1 MQRFII
7 ERSKDEFYTA
17 HSGLALVG
25 LFLNR
30 YCNLVAKLD
39 KAAPVSSIGIKSSDV
54 IKAFIGLVCIG
65 KTDYEAVTDK
75 KGDSFF
81 KKSLA
86 LKKVPSAETLRQRFD
101 EFAERFLPIVRHAS
115 IEMLKGAKAGITA
128 LSTGHV
134 PLYFDL
140 TPLDNSNT
148 KKEGVSYT
156 YKKFDGYGLMA
167 AYLGLEGWL
176 MEAELREG
184 SQHCQSGFVP
194 FLLRAVTWARMLTDK
209 KLLITTDSGHD
220 ALDNRLELAEVPLV
234 DYIIKW
240 NPRKE
245 SSVYWLAQARE
256 RGREVPARDGKRVFL
271 LSVIEKVT
279 HNEKEY
285 SFRRVMRLIERTFD
299 KHGQMLI
306 KPEIEMEGWWT
317 SLTLPEEKVIDL
329 YKGQGLCEQFH
340 SELKSDM
347 DLERLPSGKFATN
360 ALVTACGA
368 MSYNILRFI
377 GQLGLLGERSPVR
390 HPAKRRRIKTV
401 IQELIYLAG
410 RIISKGR
417 RVTIRLS
424 RHCPAFEVFEALY
437 VRFAYG

>member
-1 MQRFII
+1 MQRFMI
-7 ERSKDEFYTA
+7 ERSKDEFYTS

-30 YCNLVAKLD
+30 FCNLVAKLD
-39 KAAPVSSIGIKSSDV
+39 KAVPVSSIGILSSDV
-54 IKAFIGLVCIG
+54 VKAFIGLVCIG
-65 KTDYEAVTDK
+65 KTDYEAITDK

-81 KKSLA
+81 KKSLG
-86 LKKVPSAETLRQRFD
+86 LKKIPSAETLRQRFD
-101 EFAERFLPIVRHAS
+101 EFAERFLPIVRYAA

-194 FLLRAVTWARMLTDK
+194 FLLRAVSWARMLTDK
-209 KLLITTDSGHD
+209 KLLVTTDSGHD
-220 ALDNRLELAEVPLV
+220 ALENRLELASLPQV

-245 SSVYWLAQARE
+245 SPKYWLAQGQEKGREIPARE
-256 RGREVPARDGKRVFL
+256 GKRIFL
-271 LSVIEKVT
+271 LNVVEKLM
-279 HNEKEY
+279 HEEKEY
-285 SFRRVMRLIERTFD
+285 TFRRVMLVIERTMD
-299 KHGQMLI
+299 KFGQRLLA
-306 KPEIEMEGWWT
+306 PEIEIEGWWT
-317 SLTLPEEKVIDL
+317 SLAFAEEKVIDL

-360 ALVTACGA
+360 ALVTTCGA
-368 MSYNILRFI
+368 MAYNILRFI

-390 HPAKRRRIKTV
+390 HTAKRRRIKTV

-417 RVTIRLS
+417 KLILRLS
-424 RHCPAFEVFEALY
+424 RHCPAFEVFDEVYSHL
-437 VRFAYG
+437 AYG

>member
-1 MQRFII
+1 MQRFTI
-7 ERSKDEFYTA
+7 ERSKDEFYTS

-25 LFLNR
+25 AFLNR

-39 KAAPVSSIGIKSSDV
+39 RAAPVSSIGILSSDV
-54 IKAFIGLVCIG
+54 VKAFIGLLCIG
-65 KTDYEAVTDK
+65 KTDYEAITDK
-75 KGDSFF
+75 KADSFF
-81 KKSLA
+81 KKSLG
-86 LKKVPSAETLRQRFD
+86 LKKVASAETLRQRFD
-101 EFAERFLPIVRHAS
+101 EFAERFLPIVRHAA
-115 IEMLKGAKAGITA
+115 IEMLKGAKACITP

-148 KKEGVSYT
+148 KKEGVGYT

-184 SQHCQSGFVP
+184 SLHCQNGFVP
-194 FLLRAVTWARMLTDK
+194 FMLRAISWARMLTDK
-209 KLLITTDSGHD
+209 KLLVTADSGHD
-220 ALDNRLELAEVPLV
+220 ALDNRLELAGIPLV

-245 SSVYWLAQARE
+245 SPVYWLAQARE
-256 RGREVPARDGKRVFL
+256 KGRELPARKGKRVFIM
-271 LSVIEKVT
+271 SIVEKVT
-279 HNEKEY
+279 HEKQEY
-285 SFRRVMRLIERTFD
+285 AFRRVVRVTERTYD

-306 KPEIEMEGWWT
+306 EPEIDLEGWWT
-317 SLTLPEEKVIDL
+317 SLTLPGEKVIDL

-360 ALVTACGA
+360 ALVTTCGSMA
-368 MSYNILRFI
+368 YNILRFI

-401 IQELIYLAG
+401 MQELIYLAG
-410 RIISKGR
+410 RIITTGR
-417 RVTIRLS
+417 KVTLRLS
-424 RHCPAFEVFEALY
+424 RHCPAFEVFDELY
-437 VRFAYG
+437 ARLAYG

>member
-1 MQRFII
+1 MQRFFI
-7 ERSKDEFYTA
+7 ERSKDEFYTS

-30 YCNLVAKLD
+30 FCNLAAKLD
-39 KAAPVSSIGIKSSDV
+39 KAVPVSSIGILSSDV
-54 IKAFIGLVCIG
+54 VKAFIGLVCIG
-65 KTDYEAVTDK
+65 KTDYEAITDK

-81 KKSLA
+81 KKSLG

-101 EFAERFLPIVRHAS
+101 EFAERFLPIVRHAT

-194 FLLRAVTWARMLTDK
+194 FLLRSVSWARMLTDK

-220 ALDNRLELAEVPLV
+220 ALENRLELASLPQV

-245 SSVYWLAQARE
+245 SPKYWLAQGQEKGREIPARE
-256 RGREVPARDGKRVFL
+256 GKRIFL
-271 LSVIEKVT
+271 LNVVEKVM
-279 HNEKEY
+279 HEEKEY
-285 SFRRVMRLIERTFD
+285 SFRRVMRVIERTID
-299 KHGQMLI
+299 KFGQRILT
-306 KPEIEMEGWWT
+306 PEIEIEGWWT
-317 SLTLPEEKVIDL
+317 SLAFAEEKVIEL

-360 ALVTACGA
+360 ALVTTCGA
-368 MSYNILRFI
+368 MAYNILRFI

-417 RVTIRLS
+417 KLILRLS
-424 RHCPAFEVFEALY
+424 RHCPAFEVFDEVYTHL
-437 VRFAYG
+437 AYG

>member
-7 ERSKDEFYTA
+7 ERSKDEFYTS

-30 YCNLVAKLD
+30 YCNLAAKLD
-39 KAAPVSSIGIKSSDV
+39 KAAPVSSIGILSSDV
-54 IKAFIGLVCIG
+54 VKAFIGLLCIG
-65 KTDYEAVTDK
+65 KTDYEAITDK

-81 KKSLA
+81 KKSLG
-86 LKKVPSAETLRQRFD
+86 LKKTPSAETLRQRFD

-115 IEMLKGAKAGITA
+115 IEMLKGAKAGITP
-128 LSTGHV
+128 LSTGHI

-156 YKKFDGYGLMA
+156 YKKFDGYGLMG

-194 FLLRAVTWARMLTDK
+194 FLLRAISWARMLTDK
-209 KLLITTDSGHD
+209 KLLVTTDSGHD
-220 ALDNRLELAEVPLV
+220 ALDNRLELAMVPLV

-245 SSVYWLAQARE
+245 SQAFWLAQAKE
-256 RGREVPARDGKRVFL
+256 KGLELPARDGKRVFL
-271 LSVIEKVT
+271 LSVVETVLHK
-279 HNEKEY
+279 EKEF
-285 SFRRVMRLIERTFD
+285 SFRRVMRVIERTYD
-299 KHGQMLI
+299 KHGQKLLD
-306 KPEIEMEGWWT
+306 PEIELEGWWT
-317 SLTLPEEKVIDL
+317 SLSLSEQKVIDL

-347 DLERLPSGKFATN
+347 DIERLPSGKFATN
-360 ALVTACGA
+360 ALVTTCGA
-368 MSYNILRFI
+368 MAYNILRFI
-377 GQLGLLGERSPVR
+377 GQLGLLGDRSPVR
-390 HPAKRRRIKTV
+390 HPAQRRRIKTV

-417 RVTIRLS
+417 KVTLRLS
-424 RHCPAFEVFEALY
+424 RHCPAFEVFEELY
-437 VRFAYG
+437 ARLAYG

>member
-1 MQRFII
+1 MQRFFI
-7 ERSKDEFYTA
+7 ERSKDEFYTS

-30 YCNLVAKLD
+30 YCNLASKLD
-39 KAAPVSSIGIKSSDV
+39 KAAPVSSIGILSSDV
-54 IKAFIGLVCIG
+54 VKAYVGLLSIG
-65 KTDYEAVTDK
+65 KTDFEAITDK
-75 KGDSFF
+75 KDDSFF
-81 KKSLA
+81 KKSLGI
-86 LKKVPSAETLRQRFD
+86 KKIPSAETLRQRFD
-101 EFAERFLPIVRHAS
+101 QFAERFLPIVRHAS
-115 IEMLKGAKAGITA
+115 IEMLKGAKTGISA

-148 KKEGVSYT
+148 KKEGVGFT
-156 YKKFDGYGLMA
+156 YKRFNGYGLMA
-167 AYLGLEGWL
+167 AYLGLEGWF

-184 SQHCQSGFVP
+184 SKHCQNGFVP
-194 FLLRAVTWARMLTDK
+194 FLLRAISWARMLTDK
-209 KLLITTDSGHD
+209 KLLITADSGHD
-220 ALDNRLELAEVPLV
+220 ALENRLELAAIPLV

-245 SSVYWLAQARE
+245 SPAFWLAQAME
-256 RGREVPARDGKRVFL
+256 KGRELPARVGKRIFILNIVET
-271 LSVIEKVT
+271 VMYEEK
-279 HNEKEY
+279 NY
-285 SFRRVMRLIERTFD
+285 SFRRVIRVTERTSD

-306 KPEIEMEGWWT
+306 KPDIELEGWWT
-317 SLTLPEEKVIDL
+317 SLDLPEEKVIDL

-347 DLERLPSGKFATN
+347 DIERLPSGKFATN
-360 ALVTACGA
+360 ALVTTCGA
-368 MSYNILRFI
+368 MAYNILRFI

-390 HPAKRRRIKTV
+390 HSAQRRRIKTV

-417 RVTIRLS
+417 RVTLRLS
-424 RHCPAFEVFEALY
+424 SHCPAFEVFDELY
-437 VRFAYG
+437 ARLAYG